1 MPRCALLSFVEQ
13 QDQQRKHCAGRL
25 MAFAPGLIGTLPEGK
40 RVLPVSNTLGH
51 LPYSHRISRQQPAQP
66 CRLRHCVACSST
78 NSLWGSSLH
87 CSKQRHGKQQ
97 RRGQSLV
104 VHAAQDYYSVLG
116 VEKNADKQAI
126 KTAYRQKA
134 RKFHPDVNKEPGA
147 EDTFKTISSAYEV
160 LSDENKRSIYDRL
173 AISLSKSTCRR
184 NGSHLRKML
193 NKAPRSTCVCLVNLF
208 LRSEPDLQL
217 YQESLLGANSSQ

>member
-1 MPRCALLSFVEQ
+1 
-13 QDQQRKHCAGRL
+13 

-40 RVLPVSNTLGH
+40 QVSPVSNTLGH

-66 CRLRHCVACSST
+66 CRLRHRVACSST

-87 CSKQRHGKQQ
+87 CSTQRHGKQQ
-97 RRGQSLV
+97 RRGRSLV

-173 AISLSKSTCRR
+173 VILLCESTCRTD
-184 NGSHLRKML
+184 GSHLS
-193 NKAPRSTCVCLVNLF
+193 RSQYMCLPCQSLT
-208 LRSEPDLQL
+208 
-217 YQESLLGANSSQ
+217 QE